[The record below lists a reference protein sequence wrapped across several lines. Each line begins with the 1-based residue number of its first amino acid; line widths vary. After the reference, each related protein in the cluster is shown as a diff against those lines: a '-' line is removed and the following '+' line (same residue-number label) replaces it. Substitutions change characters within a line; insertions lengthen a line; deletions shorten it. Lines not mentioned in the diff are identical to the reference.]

1 MWIVRWVSGA
11 LLIIIILGFALMNMD
26 QEQNTYVKFIQWK
39 SSELPLFIPLY
50 IAFAA
55 GLLTWLFVSTINTI
69 KLKRKIYL
77 MQREN
82 RKIREELNRL
92 RNVHIEE
99 EIEPL
104 ESEKEQDETEI
115 EDI

>member
-1 MWIVRWVSGA
+1 MWIIRWISGA
-11 LLIIIILGFALMNMD
+11 LLIIIILGFALYNQ
-26 QEQNTYVKFIQWK
+26 QETARVNIFQWE
-39 SSELPLFIPLY
+39 SSELPLYFLLY

-92 RNVHIEE
+92 RNIHIEE